1 MGGVLSRSQK
11 MFSLLLL
18 PSAALAW
25 APAPGIPLE
34 RQIPV
39 NRQTTGAGSGS
50 GSGCDFEPWTQECNA
65 TQIWCDSGYYND
77 YTCWYGNYC
86 LDQVSS
92 WDGCPGVCHMPC
104 NWDTEEYCDMG
115 LDSNGCWLGN
125 YCMPIES
132 GGCPSTTGS
141 GSDYGSGASGAGT
154 CFEPYTQECNS
165 TEIHCDAGYDSDF
178 CWYGNY
184 CINQVNEWDGC
195 HGVCSVN
202 CNWETEDWCDMGT
215 DLNGCWMGNWCQ
227 DKSMGGCPAPIGGS
241 ELNSGEDICAHMTYT
256 EECSDSQISCDS
268 GYSNEGCWFGN
279 YCIDTINS
287 WDNCPGMCSTMC
299 NWETENW
306 CDMGI
311 DANGCWM
318 GNWCQDMSLGECPQ
332 VTMVSKRGAMEKM
345 RALAAKAKAIGN

>member
-115 LDSNGCWLGN
+115 LTVTDAGWATTA
-125 YCMPIES
+125 
-132 GGCPSTTGS
+132 CPSNLV
-141 GSDYGSGASGAGT
+141 DVL
-154 CFEPYTQECNS
+154 PLQ
-165 TEIHCDAGYDSDF
+165 
-178 CWYGNY
+178 
-184 CINQVNEWDGC
+184 
-195 HGVCSVN
+195 
-202 CNWETEDWCDMGT
+202 
-215 DLNGCWMGNWCQ
+215 
-227 DKSMGGCPAPIGGS
+227 
-241 ELNSGEDICAHMTYT
+241 
-256 EECSDSQISCDS
+256 
-268 GYSNEGCWFGN
+268 
-279 YCIDTINS
+279 
-287 WDNCPGMCSTMC
+287 
-299 NWETENW
+299 
-306 CDMGI
+306 
-311 DANGCWM
+311 
-318 GNWCQDMSLGECPQ
+318 
-332 VTMVSKRGAMEKM
+332 
-345 RALAAKAKAIGN
+345 ALAATMAVVLVVLEPASNLTLRNATALKSTVTLDMTPSFAGTETTALTR

>member
-1 MGGVLSRSQK
+1 
-11 MFSLLLL
+11 
-18 PSAALAW
+18 
-25 APAPGIPLE
+25 
-34 RQIPV
+34 
-39 NRQTTGAGSGS
+39 
-50 GSGCDFEPWTQECNA
+50 
-65 TQIWCDSGYYND
+65 
-77 YTCWYGNYC
+77 
-86 LDQVSS
+86 
-92 WDGCPGVCHMPC
+92 
-104 NWDTEEYCDMG
+104 
-115 LDSNGCWLGN
+115 
-125 YCMPIES
+125 MPIES

-195 HGVCSVN
+195 
-202 CNWETEDWCDMGT
+202 
-215 DLNGCWMGNWCQ
+215 
-227 DKSMGGCPAPIGGS
+227 PAPIGGS

-287 WDNCPGMCSTMC
+287 WDNCPGMCSTPC

-332 VTMVSKRGAMEKM
+332 VTMVSKRGTMEKM

>member
-86 LDQVSS
+86 LDQVST
-92 WDGCPGVCHMPC
+92 
-104 NWDTEEYCDMG
+104 WDTEEYCDMG

-215 DLNGCWMGNWCQ
+215 DLNGRWMGNWCQ

-268 GYSNEGCWFGN
+268 GYSYEGCWFGN
-279 YCIDTINS
+279 YCIDSVNS
-287 WDNCPGMCSTMC
+287 
-299 NWETENW
+299 
-306 CDMGI
+306 
-311 DANGCWM
+311 
-318 GNWCQDMSLGECPQ
+318 
-332 VTMVSKRGAMEKM
+332 
-345 RALAAKAKAIGN
+345 

>member
-65 TQIWCDSGYYND
+65 TQIWRDSGYYND

-115 LDSNGCWLGN
+115 LDDNGCWLGN
-125 YCMPIES
+125 YCMSIES
-132 GGCPSTTGS
+132 GGCPSTT
-141 GSDYGSGASGAGT
+141 
-154 CFEPYTQECNS
+154 
-165 TEIHCDAGYDSDF
+165 
-178 CWYGNY
+178 
-184 CINQVNEWDGC
+184 
-195 HGVCSVN
+195 
-202 CNWETEDWCDMGT
+202 
-215 DLNGCWMGNWCQ
+215 
-227 DKSMGGCPAPIGGS
+227 
-241 ELNSGEDICAHMTYT
+241 
-256 EECSDSQISCDS
+256 
-268 GYSNEGCWFGN
+268 
-279 YCIDTINS
+279 
-287 WDNCPGMCSTMC
+287 
-299 NWETENW
+299 
-306 CDMGI
+306 
-311 DANGCWM
+311 
-318 GNWCQDMSLGECPQ
+318 
-332 VTMVSKRGAMEKM
+332 
-345 RALAAKAKAIGN
+345 ALAATTAAVLVVLEPASNLTLRNATALRSTATLDMTLTSAGTETTASTR

>member
-115 LDSNGCWLGN
+115 LDGNGCWLGN
-125 YCMPIES
+125 YCMTIES

-141 GSDYGSGASGAGT
+141 GSDYGSGAGGAGT
-154 CFEPYTQECNS
+154 CLEPYTQ
-165 TEIHCDAGYDSDF
+165 
-178 CWYGNY
+178 
-184 CINQVNEWDGC
+184 
-195 HGVCSVN
+195 
-202 CNWETEDWCDMGT
+202 DWCEMGT
-215 DLNGCWMGNWCQ
+215 DLNGCWMGN
-227 DKSMGGCPAPIGGS
+227 
-241 ELNSGEDICAHMTYT
+241 
-256 EECSDSQISCDS
+256 
-268 GYSNEGCWFGN
+268 
-279 YCIDTINS
+279 
-287 WDNCPGMCSTMC
+287 
-299 NWETENW
+299 
-306 CDMGI
+306 
-311 DANGCWM
+311 
-318 GNWCQDMSLGECPQ
+318 
-332 VTMVSKRGAMEKM
+332 
-345 RALAAKAKAIGN
+345 

>member
-104 NWDTEEYCDMG
+104 NWDTEEY
-115 LDSNGCWLGN
+115 SEHN
-125 YCMPIES
+125 
-132 GGCPSTTGS
+132 TG
-141 GSDYGSGASGAGT
+141 DRQWDEKNKERSGAKNKKLKIRE
-154 CFEPYTQECNS
+154 FEKSRRKTFCQKRNINHQS
-165 TEIHCDAGYDSDF
+165 MISVLILRWHNFLQIIDF
-178 CWYGNY
+178 L
-184 CINQVNEWDGC
+184 V
-195 HGVCSVN
+195 
-202 CNWETEDWCDMGT
+202 
-215 DLNGCWMGNWCQ
+215 
-227 DKSMGGCPAPIGGS
+227 P
-241 ELNSGEDICAHMTYT
+241 
-256 EECSDSQISCDS
+256 
-268 GYSNEGCWFGN
+268 
-279 YCIDTINS
+279 
-287 WDNCPGMCSTMC
+287 
-299 NWETENW
+299 
-306 CDMGI
+306 
-311 DANGCWM
+311 
-318 GNWCQDMSLGECPQ
+318 
-332 VTMVSKRGAMEKM
+332 
-345 RALAAKAKAIGN
+345 

>member
-50 GSGCDFEPWTQECNA
+50 GSGCDFEPC
-65 TQIWCDSGYYND
+65 
-77 YTCWYGNYC
+77 
-86 LDQVSS
+86 
-92 WDGCPGVCHMPC
+92 
-104 NWDTEEYCDMG
+104 TEEYCDMG

-125 YCMPIES
+125 YCMTIES

-178 CWYGNY
+178 
-184 CINQVNEWDGC
+184 
-195 HGVCSVN
+195 
-202 CNWETEDWCDMGT
+202 
-215 DLNGCWMGNWCQ
+215 
-227 DKSMGGCPAPIGGS
+227 
-241 ELNSGEDICAHMTYT
+241 
-256 EECSDSQISCDS
+256 
-268 GYSNEGCWFGN
+268 
-279 YCIDTINS
+279 
-287 WDNCPGMCSTMC
+287 
-299 NWETENW
+299 
-306 CDMGI
+306 
-311 DANGCWM
+311 
-318 GNWCQDMSLGECPQ
+318 
-332 VTMVSKRGAMEKM
+332 
-345 RALAAKAKAIGN
+345 

>member
-115 LDSNGCWLGN
+115 LDDNGCWLGN

-165 TEIHCDAGYDSDF
+165 TEIHCDAGYDSEF

-227 DKSMGGCPAPIGGS
+227 DKSMGGCPAPIGDPS
-241 ELNSGEDICAHMTYT
+241 LTLVRTSVPT
-256 EECSDSQISCDS
+256 
-268 GYSNEGCWFGN
+268 
-279 YCIDTINS
+279 
-287 WDNCPGMCSTMC
+287 CPTLRSAAIVRSLVTLATRTRVAGLETTALIPSTPG
-299 NWETENW
+299 T
-306 CDMGI
+306 
-311 DANGCWM
+311 
-318 GNWCQDMSLGECPQ
+318 
-332 VTMVSKRGAMEKM
+332 T
-345 RALAAKAKAIGN
+345 ALACAAPCATGRPRIGATWAPTPMAAGWATGART

>member
-115 LDSNGCWLGN
+115 LDDNGCWLGN
-125 YCMPIES
+125 YCMSIES

-154 CFEPYTQECNS
+154 CFEPYTQEC
-165 TEIHCDAGYDSDF
+165 
-178 CWYGNY
+178 
-184 CINQVNEWDGC
+184 DGC

-215 DLNGCWMGNWCQ
+215 DLNGCWMG
-227 DKSMGGCPAPIGGS
+227 
-241 ELNSGEDICAHMTYT
+241 
-256 EECSDSQISCDS
+256 
-268 GYSNEGCWFGN
+268 
-279 YCIDTINS
+279 
-287 WDNCPGMCSTMC
+287 
-299 NWETENW
+299 
-306 CDMGI
+306 
-311 DANGCWM
+311 
-318 GNWCQDMSLGECPQ
+318 
-332 VTMVSKRGAMEKM
+332 
-345 RALAAKAKAIGN
+345 